1 MILDLS
7 TAEFTL
13 LHVIISVIAIVSGF
27 IVLGAM
33 YANKY
38 LSGWTALFLLTTA
51 LTSITGFFFPNTKIT
66 PGQVFGALTL
76 IVMVPTLIGLYG
88 FHLRGVWRW
97 IYTGGAVIILFLNV
111 FVAVAQTFAK
121 VPVLQAL
128 APTQSEPP
136 FLISELVV
144 LVIFGLLGIV
154 ALIKFHPERQ
164 LA

>member
-1 MILDLS
+1 MILGMS

-38 LSGWTALFLLTTA
+38 LPAWTALFLLTTA
-51 LTSITGFFFPNTKIT
+51 LTSITGFFFPNAKIT

-76 IVMVPTLIGLYG
+76 IVMVPTLVALYS
-88 FHLRGVWRW
+88 FHLRGLWRW
-97 IYTGGAVIILFLNV
+97 IYIGGAVIILFLNV

-121 VPVLQAL
+121 VAVLHAL

-136 FLISELVV
+136 FLITELVV
-144 LVIFGLLGIV
+144 LVIFGLLGIL
-154 ALIKFHPERQ
+154 ALIKFRPEQRP
-164 LA
+164 A